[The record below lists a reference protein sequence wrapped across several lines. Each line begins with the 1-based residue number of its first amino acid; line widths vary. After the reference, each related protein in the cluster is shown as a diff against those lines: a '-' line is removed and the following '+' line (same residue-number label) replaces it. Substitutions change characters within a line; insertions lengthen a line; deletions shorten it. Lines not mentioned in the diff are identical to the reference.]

1 MRSRV
6 LLAATLCL
14 ILARSPAGAI
24 TPSDYFAP
32 PITMY
37 AFTDFWLVRPLDL
50 AVLPFTMTTWVCS
63 LPITAASGTTREAYD
78 LLMRQPAEHLMA
90 RPLGQFWEWENRD
103 QNRPVVI
110 KFKDS
115 SYKMALLSPEQERK
129 YHAALK
135 DHENR
140 MEAIE
145 REEEIPQQDRDDL
158 VAGEELRWKNFVDL
172 LLSL

>member
-6 LLAATLCL
+6 LLAGTLCL
-14 ILARSPAGAI
+14 ILAQSPGGAI
-24 TPSDYFAP
+24 SPSDYFAP

-90 RPLGQFWEWENRD
+90 RPVGQFWEWDNRD

-115 SYKMALLSPEQERK
+115 YAMADLSPEQERK
-129 YHAALK
+129 YRAALK

-140 MEAIE
+140 MKAIE
-145 REEEIPQQDRDDL
+145 REEELPQQDRDNL
-158 VAGEELRWKNFVDL
+158 VEGEEKRWENFVRL
-172 LLSL
+172 LMSL

>member
-1 MRSRV
+1 MCSRV
-6 LLAATLCL
+6 LLAGTLCL

-24 TPSDYFAP
+24 SPSDYFAP

-37 AFTDFWLVRPLDL
+37 AFMDFWVVRPIDL
-50 AVLPFTMTTWVCS
+50 AALPFTMTTWVCS
-63 LPITAASGTTREAYD
+63 LPITAASGTTSEAYD

-90 RPLGQFWEWENRD
+90 RPVGQFWEWDNRD

-115 SYKMALLSPEQERK
+115 YAMADLSPEQERK
-129 YHAALK
+129 YRAALK

-140 MEAIE
+140 MKAIE
-145 REEEIPQQDRDDL
+145 REEELPQQDRDNL
-158 VAGEELRWKNFVDL
+158 VEGEEKRWENFVRL
-172 LLSL
+172 LMSL

>member
-14 ILARSPAGAI
+14 ILAHSPAGAI

-50 AVLPFTMTTWVCS
+50 AALPFTTATWVCS
-63 LPITAASGTTREAYD
+63 LPITAASGTTSEAYD

-90 RPLGQFWEWENRD
+90 RPVGQFWEWENRD

-115 SYKMALLSPEQERK
+115 YAMADLSPEQERK
-129 YHAALK
+129 YRAALK

-140 MEAIE
+140 MKAIE
-145 REEEIPQQDRDDL
+145 REEELPQQDRDNL
-158 VAGEELRWKNFVDL
+158 VEGEEKRWENFVRL
-172 LLSL
+172 LMSL

>member
-14 ILARSPAGAI
+14 ILARSPAGAV

-50 AVLPFTMTTWVCS
+50 AALPFTTATWVCS
-63 LPITAASGTTREAYD
+63 LPITAASGTTSEAYD

-90 RPLGQFWEWENRD
+90 RPVGQFWEWDNRD

-115 SYKMALLSPEQERK
+115 YAMADLSPEQERK
-129 YHAALK
+129 YRAALK

-140 MEAIE
+140 MKAIE
-145 REEEIPQQDRDDL
+145 REEELPQQDRDNL
-158 VAGEELRWKNFVDL
+158 VQGEEKRWENFVRL
-172 LLSL
+172 LMSL

>member
-6 LLAATLCL
+6 LLAGTLCL
-14 ILARSPAGAI
+14 ILAQSPGGAI
-24 TPSDYFAP
+24 SPSDYFAP

-63 LPITAASGTTREAYD
+63 LPITAAAGTTSEAYD

-90 RPLGQFWEWENRD
+90 RPVGQFWEWDNRD

-115 SYKMALLSPEQERK
+115 YAMADLSPEQERK
-129 YHAALK
+129 YRAALK

-140 MEAIE
+140 MKAIE
-145 REEEIPQQDRDDL
+145 REEELPQQDRDNL
-158 VAGEELRWKNFVDL
+158 VEGEERRWENFVRL
-172 LLSL
+172 LMSL

>member
-6 LLAATLCL
+6 LLAGTLCL
-14 ILARSPAGAI
+14 ILAQSPGGAI
-24 TPSDYFAP
+24 SPSDYFAP

-63 LPITAASGTTREAYD
+63 LPITAAAGTTSEAYD

-90 RPLGQFWEWENRD
+90 RPVGQFWEWDNRD

-115 SYKMALLSPEQERK
+115 YAMADLSPEQERK
-129 YHAALK
+129 YRAALK

-140 MEAIE
+140 MKAIE
-145 REEEIPQQDRDDL
+145 REEELPQQDRDNL
-158 VAGEELRWKNFVDL
+158 VEGEEKRWENFVRL
-172 LLSL
+172 LMSL

>member
-1 MRSRV
+1 MRSRAF
-6 LLAATLCL
+6 LLVTLCL
-14 ILARSPAGAI
+14 VLVQAPAGAI
-24 TPSDYFAP
+24 SPSDYFAP

-50 AVLPFTMTTWVCS
+50 AALPFTTATWVCS
-63 LPITAASGTTREAYD
+63 LPITAASGTTIEAYD

-90 RPLGQFWEWENRD
+90 RPVGQFWEWENRD

-115 SYKMALLSPEQERK
+115 YAMADLSPEQERK
-129 YHAALK
+129 YRAALK

-140 MEAIE
+140 MKAIE
-145 REEEIPQQDRDDL
+145 REEELPQQDRDNL
-158 VAGEELRWKNFVDL
+158 VQGEEKRWENFVRL
-172 LLSL
+172 LMSL